1 MSFIKTHSFN
11 SLEEVLGFL
20 KSEIEDLADAPNPP
34 DEDTKEIC
42 DFELRRQVLL
52 NVVKHI
58 DYKDPDEFKK
68 YVEFIYEFLVAGA
81 AE

>member
-1 MSFIKTHSFN
+1 MTVKTHSFN

-20 KSEIEDLADAPNPP
+20 KSEIEELEATAAA
-34 DEDTKEIC
+34 DEDTEEVC

-58 DYKDPDEFKK
+58 DYKDPDEFRK
-68 YVEFIYEFLVAGA
+68 YVEFIYDFLVAGA